1 MSHVYRYRGLMCLSD
16 HRIFDV
22 VAAVTD
28 SILVCLLVDVPEGG
42 VVVVVV
48 VAAAVTEEVDIGGT
62 NWKLCPILHAVVI
75 EIDAEM

>member
-1 MSHVYRYRGLMCLSD
+1 MCPSD

-28 SILVCLLVDVPEGG
+28 SILVCLLVDVPEGA
-42 VVVVVV
+42 VVVD
-48 VAAAVTEEVDIGGT
+48 VAAGVTEEVDIGGT

-75 EIDAEM
+75 EIDAEI